1 MFSKYLL
8 PNRFNL
14 IVNRYWNSTRIRKSE
29 FSSTQINLKDETEKD
44 STSIIQIKKVLKTHN
59 ISYQDGIT
67 NIKTSCPVCEKNED
81 QSRDIY
87 INKTTGKIQILNFSK
102 TIH

>member
-8 PNRFNL
+8 PNRL
-14 IVNRYWNSTRIRKSE
+14 IVNRYWNLTRIRKSE
-29 FSSTQINLKDETEKD
+29 LSSTNINLKDETEKD

-59 ISYQDGIT
+59 INYQDGIT
-67 NIKTSCPVCEKNED
+67 NIKTSCPVCEKNEQQQ

-87 INKTTGKIQILNFSK
+87 INKTTGEISINMFISD
-102 TIH
+102 